1 MLKQKENFV
10 SSLKELKVTRNV
22 VICGL
27 MAALAVALRFVATI
41 EIGPYIRVGFQ
52 MLPNR
57 VVEYLFGPVV
67 GCLFGGMLD
76 ILNFIVKP
84 TGAFFPGFTFD
95 AMLSGLIYGIF
106 YYKKPIS
113 IKRILIAEFLVKLI
127 VYCGFN
133 TLWISMLYGK
143 AFMAILPLRAL
154 KNLIMW
160 PIDSAITFFLFKL
173 VNRIKA
179 QIGME

>member
-1 MLKQKENFV
+1 MTKTKEKFID
-10 SSLKELKVTRNV
+10 SLKELKVTRNL

-27 MAALAVALRFVATI
+27 MAALSIALKFAASI
-41 EIGPYIRVGFQ
+41 DLGPYIRIGFSG
-52 MLPNR
+52 LPNR
-57 VVEYLFGPVV
+57 VVELLFGPVV
-67 GCLFGGMLD
+67 GSLFGGMLD

-95 AMLSGLIYGIF
+95 AMLAGLIYGCM

-113 IKRILIAEFLVKLI
+113 IKRILIAEFIVKLI

-143 AFMAILPLRAL
+143 GFMVLLPMRAL

-160 PIDSAITFFLFKL
+160 PIDSAIVYFLFKL
-173 VNRIKA
+173 VNKFKS
-179 QIGME
+179 QFGF